1 MTFRHILAAAA
12 AAFVIGSASF
22 AAHAQ
27 ETAPAQTGPSLSGVA
42 VIDMNRIRE
51 ESLAF
56 KDINRQIEEHRG
68 VFRAEIQKEEEALR
82 ETNKELNRQRS
93 ILSPEAFTAERVKFE
108 TKLSEVQRRVQ
119 ELRRDL
125 EQSRAAAMAELQ
137 GALNRTVADIAK
149 EQSLELVVRRD
160 QTVLVATSL
169 DITGLVLDQI
179 NKALPSVEVPEP
191 GR

>member
-1 MTFRHILAAAA
+1 MTFRHIFAAAA
-12 AAFVIGSASF
+12 AAFIIGSAPS

-27 ETAPAQTGPSLSGVA
+27 ETAPAQTGPSLVGVA

-56 KDINRQIEEHRG
+56 KDINRQIEEHRS

>member
-1 MTFRHILAAAA
+1 MALKRILAAAA
-12 AAFVIGSASF
+12 AAFFIGAAPW

-27 ETAPAQTGPSLSGVA
+27 ETAPAEAGQVLPGVA

-56 KDINRQIEEHRG
+56 KDINRQIEEHRS
-68 VFRAEIQKEEEALR
+68 VFRSEIQKEEEALR
-82 ETNKELNRQRS
+82 ESNKELNRQRS
-93 ILSPEAFTAERVKFE
+93 ILSPEAFTEERVKFE

-125 EQSRAAAMAELQ
+125 EQSRAAAMSELQ
-137 GALNRTVADIAK
+137 GALNRTVAELAK
-149 EQSLELVVRRD
+149 EQNLVLVVRRD
-160 QTVLVATSL
+160 QTVLVATNL
-169 DITGLVLDQI
+169 DITGLVLDRI
-179 NKALPSVEVPEP
+179 NKALPAVEVPEP